1 MQLSKHRVPAFAL
14 LELASAVSL
23 TSADTGVS
31 NLAAQTLRLIAI
43 AERQPD
49 VPINPA
55 LTEEERVSR
64 HAVYEKIGAPRTVI
78 TGQHYC
84 LYSTQRRD
92 FDHLGLGRVAWQKRV
107 RRLFRSLAIPHAT
120 YVAIW
125 EECYFRWCA
134 LTELV
139 INAPSDPMTA
149 ESLQDSTVPVGDKSM
164 TFEVRII

>member
-49 VPINPA
+49 VPINEA

-78 TGQHYC
+78 TGQFYLSL
-84 LYSTQRRD
+84 LYQTSGSQPFGHRPSGVAEAGPALIPVVGD
-92 FDHLGLGRVAWQKRV
+92 SACYLCCHLGRMLFPVVCSDGAGHQRAV
-107 RRLFRSLAIPHAT
+107 RSDDRGEHARLYCT
-120 YVAIW
+120 CW
-125 EECYFRWCA
+125 
-134 LTELV
+134 
-139 INAPSDPMTA
+139 
-149 ESLQDSTVPVGDKSM
+149 
-164 TFEVRII
+164 

>member
-1 MQLSKHRVPAFAL
+1 MQLSEHRVPAFAL

-78 TGQHYC
+78 TGQQS
-84 LYSTQRRD
+84 LSFSTLR
-92 FDHLGLGRVAWQKRV
+92 GKRTNV
-107 RRLFRSLAIPHAT
+107 
-120 YVAIW
+120 
-125 EECYFRWCA
+125 
-134 LTELV
+134 LV
-139 INAPSDPMTA
+139 
-149 ESLQDSTVPVGDKSM
+149 
-164 TFEVRII
+164 

>member
-78 TGQHYC
+78 TGQCY
-84 LYSTQRRD
+84 LSS
-92 FDHLGLGRVAWQKRV
+92 
-107 RRLFRSLAIPHAT
+107 LF
-120 YVAIW
+120 
-125 EECYFRWCA
+125 
-134 LTELV
+134 
-139 INAPSDPMTA
+139 
-149 ESLQDSTVPVGDKSM
+149 
-164 TFEVRII
+164 

>member
-64 HAVYEKIGAPRTVI
+64 HAVYEKIGAPRAVI
-78 TGQHYC
+78 TG
-84 LYSTQRRD
+84 
-92 FDHLGLGRVAWQKRV
+92 
-107 RRLFRSLAIPHAT
+107 
-120 YVAIW
+120 
-125 EECYFRWCA
+125 
-134 LTELV
+134 
-139 INAPSDPMTA
+139 
-149 ESLQDSTVPVGDKSM
+149 
-164 TFEVRII
+164 

>member
-64 HAVYEKIGAPRTVI
+64 HAVYEKIGAPRAVI
-78 TGQHYC
+78 TGQC
-84 LYSTQRRD
+84 RFFLKKKQ
-92 FDHLGLGRVAWQKRV
+92 LGFLT
-107 RRLFRSLAIPHAT
+107 LA
-120 YVAIW
+120 
-125 EECYFRWCA
+125 
-134 LTELV
+134 
-139 INAPSDPMTA
+139 
-149 ESLQDSTVPVGDKSM
+149 
-164 TFEVRII
+164 

>member
-78 TGQHYC
+78 TGQCYHSVLITSESLPFGC
-84 LYSTQRRD
+84 RPSGVAEASPALVSV
-92 FDHLGLGRVAWQKRV
+92 LGNSACYLRCHLGRVLLSVV
-107 RRLFRSLAIPHAT
+107 RSNGAGHQRAI
-120 YVAIW
+120 
-125 EECYFRWCA
+125 
-134 LTELV
+134 
-139 INAPSDPMTA
+139 
-149 ESLQDSTVPVGDKSM
+149 
-164 TFEVRII
+164 

>member
-64 HAVYEKIGAPRTVI
+64 HAVYEKIGAPRTII
-78 TGQHYC
+78 TGQCYLSFLSQTLGSLSFGHRPSGMAEASPAIVPF
-84 LYSTQRRD
+84 LGD
-92 FDHLGLGRVAWQKRV
+92 FSCYLRCHLGRVLFPVV
-107 RRLFRSLAIPHAT
+107 RSNRAGHQRALRSDDCGKHARL
-120 YVAIW
+120 Y
-125 EECYFRWCA
+125 CA
-134 LTELV
+134 C
-139 INAPSDPMTA
+139 
-149 ESLQDSTVPVGDKSM
+149 
-164 TFEVRII
+164 R

>member
-1 MQLSKHRVPAFAL
+1 MLNVNDMYQPDSVARLMQLSKHRVPAFAL

-78 TGQHYC
+78 TGQYC
-84 LYSTQRRD
+84 LS
-92 FDHLGLGRVAWQKRV
+92 LGQM
-107 RRLFRSLAIPHAT
+107 
-120 YVAIW
+120 
-125 EECYFRWCA
+125 
-134 LTELV
+134 
-139 INAPSDPMTA
+139 N
-149 ESLQDSTVPVGDKSM
+149 KS
-164 TFEVRII
+164 

>member
-1 MQLSKHRVPAFAL
+1 VCQSDSVARLMQLSKHRVPAFAL

-78 TGQHYC
+78 TGQ
-84 LYSTQRRD
+84 
-92 FDHLGLGRVAWQKRV
+92 
-107 RRLFRSLAIPHAT
+107 
-120 YVAIW
+120 
-125 EECYFRWCA
+125 CYISFLC
-134 LTELV
+134 
-139 INAPSDPMTA
+139 
-149 ESLQDSTVPVGDKSM
+149 
-164 TFEVRII
+164 